1 MVSTSMPFS
10 RQAKSIALS
19 KCPKSRTIAL
29 FIIFSVWAKVM
40 MKKSPAEETESPRIH
55 LHVENTACTRRD
67 ANDFPVVSGP
77 APQKIGHSFPLQKG
91 EKKANE
97 TPTGSDHS
105 DSCSLD
111 ANLSVD
117 LIADEIVL
125 RSQPPIAD

>member
-1 MVSTSMPFS
+1 
-10 RQAKSIALS
+10 
-19 KCPKSRTIAL
+19 
-29 FIIFSVWAKVM
+29 

-55 LHVENTACTRRD
+55 LHVENTACTWRD
-67 ANDFPVVSGP
+67 ANDLPVVSGP
-77 APQKIGHSFPLQKG
+77 APQKIGHSFLLQKG

-125 RSQPPIAD
+125 RSQSPITD